1 MSSLVDVNQRIKYG
15 NEGELGEPL
24 VHIIHE
30 LSAAIADPALP
41 LQQTLQRGPQL
52 FGQNIPFLTW
62 SPAVVGLRCLGQ
74 CRQVLKVDLIWC
86 VVGKCRVRSSLVVE
100 RNVCVSSFPGIADAL
115 VGVQVHLLVFD
126 ALPKPLHEHVVPPA
140 AFSIHADPGPVVLQR
155 ARDSR
160 LVNWQPWSVL
170 KMAGVP

>member
-52 FGQNIPFLTW
+52 LGQNIPFLTW

-86 VVGKCRVRSSLVVE
+86 VVGSA
-100 RNVCVSSFPGIADAL
+100 VCG
-115 VGVQVHLLVFD
+115 LLW
-126 ALPKPLHEHVVPPA
+126 L
-140 AFSIHADPGPVVLQR
+140 
-155 ARDSR
+155 
-160 LVNWQPWSVL
+160 
-170 KMAGVP
+170 